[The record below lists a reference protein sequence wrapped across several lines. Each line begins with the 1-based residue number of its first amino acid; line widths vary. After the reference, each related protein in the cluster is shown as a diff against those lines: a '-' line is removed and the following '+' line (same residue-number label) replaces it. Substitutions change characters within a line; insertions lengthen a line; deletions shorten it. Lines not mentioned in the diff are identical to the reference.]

1 MFLQKNLLL
10 LCSILCMQCN
20 TEAPTSFTASALQDK
35 VYTIDN
41 TPVTIATVLEKYRG
55 KKILIDVWASW
66 CSDCVQGLPRVKAL
80 QGEFPEVV
88 FLFLSVDRNLQSW
101 KKGIDRFQVKGAHYF
116 LPKGQKKGPFVN
128 FLGLRWIPRY
138 LVVNEDG
145 SIAVFNATNANDKNI
160 VAALKK

>member
-1 MFLQKNLLL
+1 MFLQKSILL
-10 LCSILCMQCN
+10 LCSILCMQCT
-20 TEAPTSFTASALQDK
+20 TEAPTSFAESALQDS
-35 VYTIDN
+35 VYALDN
-41 TPVTIATVLEKYRG
+41 TQVTIATVLEKHRG

-80 QGEFPEVV
+80 QEEFPNVV
-88 FLFLSVDRNLQSW
+88 FLFLSVDRSLPSW
-101 KKGIDRFQVKGAHYF
+101 KRGIDRFQVKGAHYF
-116 LPKGQKKGPFVN
+116 LDKGQKKGAFVN
-128 FLGLRWIPRY
+128 FLNLGWIPRY